1 MVVMVATSDENAT
14 LNAVEDSYLNDTI
27 KIRSAKIVS
36 DSIFQRIRRRANDYG
51 YANERARKTS
61 TDDFDD
67 TDRPTNR
74 PLDGPAAAACDPQ
87 PPPSPFS

>member
-1 MVVMVATSDENAT
+1 VTAAVVMVVMVAASDENAT

-36 DSIFQRIRRRANDYG
+36 DSIFQPIRRRANDYG

-67 TDRPTNR
+67 TDRPTE
-74 PLDGPAAAACDPQ
+74 PLDGPSAACDPQ
-87 PPPSPFS
+87 PP